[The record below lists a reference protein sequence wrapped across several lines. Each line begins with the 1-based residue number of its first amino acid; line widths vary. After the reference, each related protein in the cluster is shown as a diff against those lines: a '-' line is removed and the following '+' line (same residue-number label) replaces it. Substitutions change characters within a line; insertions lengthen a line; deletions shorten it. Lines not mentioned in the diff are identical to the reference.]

1 MTRFNEK
8 PYKVLIYLSLIGL
21 VFTGKAIAQRPSI
34 APVQHLSFD
43 SPEAWALKY
52 FTSVTLLSGLQ
63 PPETLVEERK
73 TGSVTVGLETGW
85 LPALTP
91 AQARVGFSGRKQEE
105 LNKAPIFV
113 RPSVR
118 VGLPWRF
125 SLAAAG
131 PAPLEVFGVTPRLFA
146 LGLERPILERRQWRL
161 GWRGYGQ
168 LGSVKGAFTCP
179 QKAIGFGAGSPDNSS
194 GCIAESADKVF
205 LRYAGTEL
213 QFSYRIPRIPRLI
226 PHIASG
232 INLIDSKFQVNAPL
246 QTRDDHT
253 QLWTRGKT
261 FSESAGVSFLL
272 TKRVAITVDAFYT
285 PLGVR
290 REAVGPRTNDGLF
303 NVRALLSYA
312 LR

>member
-1 MTRFNEK
+1 MFRFHEK
-8 PYKVLIYLSLIGL
+8 PGRLFMCLLGIGSLFG
-21 VFTGKAIAQRPSI
+21 GNAIAQRTSI

-63 PPETLVEERK
+63 PPESSVETRR
-73 TGSVTVGLETGW
+73 TGSVTIGIELGW

-91 AQARVGFSGRKQEE
+91 EQARVGFSGRKQED
-105 LNKAPIFV
+105 LNKAPIFA
-113 RPSVR
+113 RPSLR

-125 SLAAAG
+125 SVVAAG
-131 PAPLEVFGVTPRLFA
+131 PAPLQAFGITPKLFA
-146 LGLERPILERRQWRL
+146 LGLERPILERDRWRL

-179 QKAIGFGAGSPDNSS
+179 QKALGFPAGSPNNPS
-194 GCIAESADKVF
+194 GCIAESNDVTY

-213 QFSYRIPRIPRLI
+213 QFAYRLPKIPRLT
-226 PHIASG
+226 PHVAAG
-232 INLIDSKFQVNAPL
+232 VNFIDSKFQVNAPL
-246 QTRDDHT
+246 ATRDDHT
-253 QLWTRGKT
+253 RLWTRGKT
-261 FSESAGVSFLL
+261 FSGSAGVSYLL
-272 TKRVAITVDAFYT
+272 TKRMAFTVDAFYT

-290 REAVGPRTNDGLF
+290 REAAGPRVNDGLF

-312 LR
+312 LW